1 MRPLNHCRRGLN
13 AVGASAGQRSV
24 VNGCCDVTSQVD
36 AGSMQV
42 KDVAEL
48 TGTTVRTIRYYHQIG
63 LLAVPPVRHGR
74 RDYDVSHVA
83 RIGRVRWLVDSGLPL
98 AQITAALSVSREPG
112 SADQRDVVVTDLR
125 ETLDLLSKRIE
136 TLSAHRDRLITLVA
150 TLEGGDSLSPM
161 PPRVAAFYD
170 ALAEAAPDETTLTGV
185 RRERDFLELAYI
197 RGEVPPE
204 AELLFAAVDEQ
215 TRSASLAAFRDSLTS
230 ELRDEDVDR
239 IASENV
245 ERMRHRLG
253 EQLPQVARAIDVEA
267 LRRLYTLFL
276 ATGDDRDR
284 RLGEAVLDKL
294 VAMIAQARGHGGD

>member
-1 MRPLNHCRRGLN
+1 M
-13 AVGASAGQRSV
+13 
-24 VNGCCDVTSQVD
+24 
-36 AGSMQV
+36 
-42 KDVAEL
+42 
-48 TGTTVRTIRYYHQIG
+48 
-63 LLAVPPVRHGR
+63 
-74 RDYDVSHVA
+74 
-83 RIGRVRWLVDSGLPL
+83 
-98 AQITAALSVSREPG
+98 
-112 SADQRDVVVTDLR
+112 
-125 ETLDLLSKRIE
+125 
-136 TLSAHRDRLITLVA
+136 
-150 TLEGGDSLSPM
+150 
-161 PPRVAAFYD
+161 
-170 ALAEAAPDETTLTGV
+170 

-239 IASENV
+239 IASENI